1 MKSLIKSIIRKGSVV
16 LLFYVLFSSTHVVA
30 QEGTNTQFNGK
41 KAIAIGI
48 GEMGYSIN
56 YTTFYKE
63 NKAYEVKI
71 GYRQGENFTNFV
83 GFSFK
88 DPFWCYNQFV
98 LQGGLRFY
106 NSEGLYFSTMIA
118 ATYGFYDNLQFPEY
132 EGRKSYY
139 PLISREKKGIGG
151 VAKFGFTPIK
161 KRFVMDIYLGLGF
174 KVSQT
179 NEKIV
184 DPDRQNNISYSNYW
198 KIEPTV
204 HVGFLVGI
212 LLK

>member
-1 MKSLIKSIIRKGSVV
+1 MKSLIRSIIWKGLLV
-16 LLFYVLFSSTHVVA
+16 LIFYMHSYSTIVMA
-30 QEGTNTQFNGK
+30 QDITNTQFNGK
-41 KAIAIGI
+41 KIVAIGI
-48 GEMGYSIN
+48 GEIGYSIN
-56 YTTFYKE
+56 YTNFYKE
-63 NKAYEVKI
+63 NKAYEVKV

-88 DPFWCYNQFV
+88 DPFWCYNQYV
-98 LQGGLRFY
+98 LQAGLRFY
-106 NSEGLYFSTMIA
+106 NSEGLYFSTIIA
-118 ATYGFYDNLQFPEY
+118 TTYGFYDNLQFPEY
-132 EGRKSYY
+132 EGRKNYY

-151 VAKFGFTPIK
+151 IAKFGFTPIK

-184 DPDRQNNISYSNYW
+184 DPDRQNNISRSNYW
-198 KIEPTV
+198 KYEPTV
-204 HVGFLVGI
+204 HVGLQVGV